1 MKCVCV
7 LLLAL
12 SAKAFVAP
20 NARARRRSAR
30 CWAVRMSISP
40 AAEGELQL
48 GAPPLEAE
56 DDSAAPPRWN
66 FTYASSSTRRRAA
79 EARMRA
85 RERRGGGVPLNIVV
99 LGKPASGKGTI
110 APMLSVAYRLV
121 NVGVGNLLRSQQRAG
136 TALGAACAE
145 RMAAG
150 ALLPCELVMD
160 VVGDRIAQRDAA
172 SNGWLLDGFPR
183 TVEQAQILV
192 ARNSAPDAVIVLD
205 RRVTRALFLHA
216 CPVGAMP
223 SSHAVFTVGGA
234 ISTREWVVRWS
245 NDDVPSSPHRP
256 DALAAEFVNGRCT
269 DIATGARDALLTR
282 AAVTRTRRGA
292 GTPPAGTERAGRRR
306 LVADYAAARP
316 IVVSRARR
324 VLPPGLLAAARRPG
338 GAGAARLSDRRQRRR
353 AEGAPRRP
361 PARDRRH
368 PRDVR
373 RCVVRGRTVARA
385 RRPSR
390 PRSSHVSEQPPW
402 VGWFVL

>member
-66 FTYASSSTRRRAA
+66 FTYASSSTRRHVA

-216 CPVGAMP
+216 CLVGAMP

-256 DALAAEFVNGRCT
+256 DALATEFVNGRCT
-269 DIATGARDALLTR
+269 DIATGARDALLTC
-282 AAVTRTRRGA
+282 AAVTHTRRGA

-306 LVADYAAARP
+306 LVADYAAHARSSSLVRGACYHP
-316 IVVSRARR
+316 VFSPPPDDPAVQARLVFRIDDNDAVLKERLADHQREIDDILATFDVASCEVGPSRARA
-324 VLPPGLLAAARRPG
+324 VP
-338 GAGAARLSDRRQRRR
+338 
-353 AEGAPRRP
+353 
-361 PARDRRH
+361 RDRGRRTYPNN
-368 PRDVR
+368 PR
-373 RCVVRGRTVARA
+373 G
-385 RRPSR
+385 
-390 PRSSHVSEQPPW
+390 
-402 VGWFVL
+402 FVL